1 MDNSYSLHR
10 PCARMERWRRVV
22 TLQYA
27 YHSDAEPLKSDCF
40 IQIGVFD
47 CKVHK
52 QKPHVKVG
60 LFRMVTNRTSPRLLV
75 WESGRCGLWRSL
87 RVPGHG
93 QWLWGERVYSASRAA
108 SSAALAAWA
117 FSYSS
122 LSATTMRSNSRR
134 PVPAGMRC
142 PQMTFSFM
150 PSR

>member
-52 QKPHVKVG
+52 QTPHVKVG

-93 QWLWGERVYSASRAA
+93 QWLWGSGFTRRRVRRVRLPWRPGPFRILPCRPRRCARTRAD
-108 SSAALAAWA
+108 
-117 FSYSS
+117 
-122 LSATTMRSNSRR
+122 RCRR
-134 PVPAGMRC
+134 G
-142 PQMTFSFM
+142 
-150 PSR
+150 